1 MSIVIKK
8 VHIGHEIAK
17 RINQLGISR
26 SEFGRRIGMLQQH
39 VKGLLARQSLDTE
52 KLSTICEAL
61 DFNFFSLY
69 CDSVSINAYR
79 SAITTGEGNAT
90 NYSGEC
96 AELQVRN
103 ELLAEKITML
113 ENIIE
118 DKNKI
123 IRLMESKSK

>member
-1 MSIVIKK
+1 MSIIIRK

-17 RINQLGISR
+17 RITQLGISR
-26 SEFGRRIGMLQQH
+26 SEFARRAGMLQQH
-39 VKGLLARQSLDTE
+39 VKGLLERQSLDTE
-52 KLSTICEAL
+52 KLTTICEAL

-69 CDSVSINAYR
+69 GDSVSINAYR
-79 SAITTGEGNAT
+79 SAVTTGDGNAT
-90 NYSGEC
+90 NYCGDS

-123 IRLMESKSK
+123 IRLMESKAK